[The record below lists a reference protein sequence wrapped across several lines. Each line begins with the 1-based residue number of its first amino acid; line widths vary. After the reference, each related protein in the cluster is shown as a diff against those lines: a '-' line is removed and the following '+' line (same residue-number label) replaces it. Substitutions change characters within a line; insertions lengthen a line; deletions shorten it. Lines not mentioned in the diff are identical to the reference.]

1 MGPFENIFEK
11 SFIYCSDFFYTN
23 LKGMFLLSVVFG
35 FSLVLSNRQI
45 LQLIEVVNWK
55 TLVENTFKQLT

>member
-1 MGPFENIFEK
+1 
-11 SFIYCSDFFYTN
+11 
-23 LKGMFLLSVVFG
+23 MFLLSVVFG
-35 FSLVLSNRQI
+35 FSLVLSDRQI